1 MTSSFL
7 CKQKLCIEEL
17 DKAIMQMSV
26 GKSPGLDSL
35 MVEFYSRFFSGKISE
50 LCLIRL

>member
-1 MTSSFL
+1 MMTSSFL
-7 CKQKLCIEEL
+7 CKQKLCTEEL

-35 MVEFYSRFFSGKISE
+35 MVEFNRDFFFWKN
-50 LCLIRL
+50 IRVVPY